1 MAKIKDIELANKV
14 DELGFGIINDVLA
27 KAGLFGIIDDMDD
40 YNKIQFNDSLDAMKK
55 NQVRYAKGKAVAL
68 LDIVREYDLV
78 IDSRIYN
85 MMRYLE
91 LNR

>member
-27 KAGLFGIIDDMDD
+27 KAGLFSTINDMDE

-55 NQVRYAKGKAVAL
+55 NQVRYAKGKAVSL
-68 LDIVREYDLV
+68 LDIVREYNLV

>member
-27 KAGLFGIIDDMDD
+27 KAGLFDTINDMDD

-68 LDIVREYDLV
+68 LDIVREYNLI

>member
-1 MAKIKDIELANKV
+1 MVKIKDIELANKV

-27 KAGLFGIIDDMDD
+27 KAGLFDTINDMDD

-68 LDIVREYDLV
+68 LDIVREYNLI

>member
-14 DELGFGIINDVLA
+14 DELGFDIINDVLA
-27 KAGLFGIIDDMDD
+27 KAGLFGTINDMDE
-40 YNKIQFNDSLDAMKK
+40 YNKIQFNDSLDAIKK
-55 NQVRYAKGKAVAL
+55 NQVRYAKGKAVSL
-68 LDIVREYDLV
+68 LDIVREYNLV